1 MPKTCLNCKAVVS
14 KDAPILS
21 CGACRSAVYC
31 SKVCQK
37 KDWKEGE
44 HKKICK
50 YLNVGEG
57 AMQVRR
63 PIHMENLAKLAEGF
77 KETERSLDYNRKRFF
92 TLFTESTFEGRQAA
106 ARKMKKIAAG
116 QTKRYQQYLLLHSLY
131 LLIHTDSEKLLWPN
145 SPLLVLLQF
154 VDPNMLYGNEPEVMQ
169 EGETIFTPLHHLAF
183 MADPTISNYSTQVNQ
198 LTLGRQLIEHGANA
212 NTCACPGGDT
222 PLHSA
227 CHSSATTNLDF
238 IELLLKKG
246 ADPNAQDHTGMTP
259 LMHTN
264 MFAPGSAKFLL
275 EWETTD
281 VNITTSSG
289 VSFLAKVRSTTAL
302 FSQLVA
308 IPDDPDWVKN
318 QFLLHQWREIEEMLV
333 EMGADDTGIVD

>member
-154 VDPNMLYGNEPEVMQ
+154 VDPTFFGIRGDEIQSAP
-169 EGETIFTPLHHLAF
+169 
-183 MADPTISNYSTQVNQ
+183 QVG
-198 LTLGRQLIEHGANA
+198 LSGRRYN
-212 NTCACPGGDT
+212 
-222 PLHSA
+222 S
-227 CHSSATTNLDF
+227 
-238 IELLLKKG
+238 
-246 ADPNAQDHTGMTP
+246 
-259 LMHTN
+259 
-264 MFAPGSAKFLL
+264 
-275 EWETTD
+275 
-281 VNITTSSG
+281 
-289 VSFLAKVRSTTAL
+289 
-302 FSQLVA
+302 
-308 IPDDPDWVKN
+308 
-318 QFLLHQWREIEEMLV
+318 
-333 EMGADDTGIVD
+333 